1 MVGHFARLA
10 LAALGEE
17 GDRRLVV
24 LAARAP
30 LVRKATVVLLYLLP
44 ARAPAPALVLLWRLV
59 SRLAE
64 AVGVGV

>member
-1 MVGHFARLA
+1 MAQ
-10 LAALGEE
+10 
-17 GDRRLVV
+17 RRTWSGILRG
-24 LAARAP
+24 LLSQP